1 MKSGA
6 CRRQHVRDEMVKR
19 YLDEKASILT
29 RKAYLATKYVVGL
42 GRVGEI
48 FVVYR
53 REIRKNENSGKAAK
67 VWDGEKIMDMR
78 E

>member
-1 MKSGA
+1 M
-6 CRRQHVRDEMVKR
+6 
-19 YLDEKASILT
+19 
-29 RKAYLATKYVVGL
+29 GL

-53 REIRKNENSGKAAK
+53 REIRKNENSVRAGK